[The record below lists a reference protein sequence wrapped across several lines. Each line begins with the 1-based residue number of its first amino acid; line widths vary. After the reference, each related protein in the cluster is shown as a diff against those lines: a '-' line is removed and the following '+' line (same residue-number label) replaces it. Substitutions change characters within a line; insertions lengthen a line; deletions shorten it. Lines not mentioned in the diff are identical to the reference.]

1 MTDADTQTKSFECYL
16 VVDWKNES
24 IRQRKTEP
32 TDVAPTELAIPVA
45 LDINVPEVSVPTIE
59 AAIDVP
65 AAQVEH
71 SVVEETRELAAERDL
86 VEDDGDV

>member
-16 VVDWKNES
+16 VVDWKHET

-32 TDVAPTELAIPVA
+32 TDIAPTELAIPVS

-71 SVVEETRELAAERDL
+71 SVVEETRELA
-86 VEDDGDV
+86 EDRGPVDE

>member
-1 MTDADTQTKSFECYL
+1 MTNPGTQTKTFECYL
-16 VVDWKNES
+16 VIDWKNEK

-32 TDVAPTELAIPVA
+32 TDVAPTELAIPVS

-71 SVVEETRELAAERDL
+71 SVVEETRELAEERDL
-86 VEDDGDV
+86 VDDDA

>member
-1 MTDADTQTKSFECYL
+1 MGNTDNIQTKHFECYL
-16 VVDWKNES
+16 VMDWKNES

-32 TDVAPTELAIPVA
+32 TDIAPTELAIPVS

-71 SVVEETRELAAERDL
+71 TVVEETRELAEERG
-86 VEDDGDV
+86 VIDDG